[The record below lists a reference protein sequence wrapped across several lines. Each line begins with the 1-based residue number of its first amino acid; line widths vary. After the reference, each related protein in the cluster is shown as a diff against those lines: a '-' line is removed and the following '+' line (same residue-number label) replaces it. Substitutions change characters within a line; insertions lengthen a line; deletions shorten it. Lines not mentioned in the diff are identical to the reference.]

1 MVSKEYIAFFKELEK
16 NNHKEWFDKHRKD
29 YEENVRAPF
38 IELVEQV
45 IPALTE
51 MEPSIL
57 PDAKKA
63 LFRINR
69 DIRFSKDKTP
79 YNTLMKA
86 GLSPGG
92 KKSEL
97 PGFYLGI
104 GADYV
109 HVGGGLYQVSK
120 EALSNIRNLIAQNQD
135 EFLSILEQ
143 KDFKELFGELQG
155 ERNKRIDKQYSELE
169 SKVPYIANKQFYVMA
184 KTPSSEFIKNNNQ
197 AAFLITYYKTV
208 QPLHFFLNRAFKQSS

>member
-1 MVSKEYIAFFKELEK
+1 MITTSYTNFFAQLSE
-16 NNHKEWFDKHRKD
+16 NNHKEWFDTHRKE
-29 YEENVRAPF
+29 YEQQVRAPF
-38 IELVEQV
+38 IELVDSL
-45 IPALTE
+45 IPGL
-51 MEPSIL
+51 MEIAPSIL

-104 GADYV
+104 GADFV
-109 HVGGGLYQVSK
+109 HVGGGLYQLSK
-120 EALSNIRNLIAQNQD
+120 EALHNVRTKIASDTD
-135 EFLSILEQ
+135 EFLSILDNEA
-143 KDFKELFGELQG
+143 FKKCFGELQG
-155 ERNKRIDKQYSELE
+155 EQNKRIDSEFHPIIDKTSL
-169 SKVPYIANKQFYVMA
+169 ILNKQFYTMA
-184 KTPSSEFIKNNNQ
+184 KVPTSQFINESNQ
-197 AAFLITYYKTV
+197 AEFLMGYYRTI
-208 QPLHFFLNRAFKQSS
+208 QPLHSFLNTAFG

>member
-1 MVSKEYIAFFKELEK
+1 MITQEYIDFFEELSS
-16 NNHKEWFDKHRKD
+16 NNHKEWFDKNRKR
-29 YEENVRAPF
+29 YEEHVRHPF
-38 IELVEQV
+38 IGLVESL
-45 IPALTE
+45 IPPLME
-51 MEPSIL
+51 IEPSLL

-104 GADYV
+104 GSGNV
-109 HVGGGLYQVSK
+109 HMGGGLYQLDK
-120 EALSNIRNLIAQNQD
+120 NALKNVRTLIAGNTD
-135 EFLSILEQ
+135 EFLDIINASSF
-143 KDFKELFGELQG
+143 KKHFKELKGDQ
-155 ERNKRIDKQYSELE
+155 NKRIDAEFRPLIEQTSFIL
-169 SKVPYIANKQFYVMA
+169 NKQFYAMA
-184 KTPSSEFIKNNNQ
+184 TLPTSQFINESNQ
-197 AAFLITYYKTV
+197 VEALMGYYRAV
-208 QPLHFFLNRAFKQSS
+208 QPLHSFLNKAFT